1 MDYHLILN
9 IAVGMACGFI
19 LMDVLRFIA
28 QIVFFIVVGVVFLL
42 RLVVGALVD
51 AIARLGEK

>member
-42 RLVVGALVD
+42 RLGVGAMAD
-51 AIARLGEK
+51 AIAKLGEK

>member
-19 LMDVLRFIA
+19 LVDALQIIA
-28 QIVFFIVVGVVFLL
+28 RIVFFILVTALFLL
-42 RLVVGALVD
+42 RLGVGAIFD
-51 AIARLGEK
+51 AILKHGDK